1 MEYISSFLLMNITVF
16 LEFVVNVT
24 TKYITS
30 QCWNRIKTTRHL
42 RL

>member
-1 MEYISSFLLMNITVF
+1 MEYISSFLLLNITVF

-24 TKYITS
+24 TKHMTS
-30 QCWNRIKTTRHL
+30 QCWNCIKTTIHL